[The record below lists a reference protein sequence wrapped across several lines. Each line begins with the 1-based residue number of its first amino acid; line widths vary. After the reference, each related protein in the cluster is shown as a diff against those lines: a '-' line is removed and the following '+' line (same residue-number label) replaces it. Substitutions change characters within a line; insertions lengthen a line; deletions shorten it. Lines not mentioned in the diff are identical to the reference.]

1 MKKRFFAGILALCM
15 LLTMLPMAAFAA
27 EGEQPATTA
36 PDKPEEIFYLAE
48 VDNIVAASGLDKND
62 TAPYTFS
69 VKFPKAPTI
78 EAGKIIWAKVTFP
91 DTTEKAG
98 EKVLGI
104 ILAEGPAQGTK
115 ASDHNI
121 FSFSLANKSQ
131 FEHWPEGI
139 EPATTADKLTTGAY
153 KIEVFYGD
161 KPAKADQNS
170 SRDVVADE
178 NIWPELPKD
187 HTPLGEA
194 TTVEVT
200 ANDDAAEKEGFSVIP
215 VTTSETILGKQFPA
229 VTAEKDASGNY
240 TLAGEA
246 LSVTDKWTDFS
257 SVEEQ
262 QTGHY
267 IALKL
272 YDALHRPISI
282 KSVSEHDLVK
292 RIPNGDT
299 LVTRL
304 ENYQSGIECRST
316 IQLGKEG
323 EGQKT
328 INLNMDAL
336 VNWFESDVTIDDV
349 NFKADP
355 YEAKKLTEKYDNE
368 RDTLWFK
375 VNGLDKTKEYQ
386 VNIAGP
392 VFNDSPDVTTLN
404 DGETKK
410 DSWLLRLSLNSWN
423 EATYKSNVN
432 GKYTITVYEKPAA
445 QDQEKAG
452 GVPGKVVATATYTIS
467 KLTID
472 ANGGYFNQI
481 FEHEDKGE
489 KHYYNVEATYTPA
502 PTPAPTEEPTPD
514 PTADPTAEPT
524 TEPTEEPSPSPDSTE
539 EPEANKENEEG
550 KEENSGEQ
558 PAAREGEPSPSAEPT
573 AAPAKISI
581 YVGEDDLSAIAEA
594 SDNASLD
601 GIMTFATRKDG
612 EQVGPEN
619 GKWMQYVPDQVHDPV
634 SYEDTRTFM
643 RWEYADGTLKA
654 MTDAAPTPTPTPA
667 PPVIPPIVSIP
678 TAAPTS
684 EPTPAPSSE
693 PTSEPTTEPT
703 SQPSDKPTST
713 PTPTPGAVEIKPEVT
728 VDENGVASAE
738 VAGDQANQLVE
749 AAKGDDVT
757 NVTVKVEAPED
768 SAPITEA
775 TVALPGQAV
784 EQLGSEANVDMTI
797 DTPVGNVTLPGSSL
811 SSLGKDAEKVT
822 VTVAQKDDS
831 TVAIEVKKDGQ
842 LVEKDLELKAE
853 LPASNNVSN
862 TTVAVIVD
870 KNGKETIVPKS
881 VAENGKVTVLLKD
894 GSATLKIKDNK
905 KTFQDKIPSWAQDK
919 VDFMASRELMVGN
932 EKGLFAPDTKM
943 NRAML
948 VQVLFSLESKPDTG
962 VTDMFGDV
970 KPGKWYTA
978 AVSWGAQSGV
988 IAGKPNGDFA
998 PNENVTRETIAV
1010 ILYAY
1015 AKHCGMDT
1023 TVNGSISG
1031 FGDASKVS
1039 GWAKNAMNW
1048 AIGAGVI
1055 SGDGKNLNPKGE
1067 ASRAEVATMIT
1078 GFIKT
1083 MTK

>member
-27 EGEQPATTA
+27 EEPATTA

-48 VDNIVAASGLDKND
+48 VKNIVAASGLAENN

-78 EAGKIIWAKVTFP
+78 DAGKIIWAKVTFP
-91 DTTEKAG
+91 ATAEKAG
-98 EKVLGI
+98 EKELGI
-104 ILAEGPAQGTK
+104 VLAEGQAQETK
-115 ASDHNI
+115 TTEHNI

-131 FEHWPEGI
+131 FEYWPEGI
-139 EPATTADKLTTGAY
+139 EPATSAENLTTGEY

-161 KPAKADQNS
+161 KPAKVDQNS
-170 SRDVVADE
+170 SRDVVANE
-178 NIWPELPKD
+178 NIWATLPTG
-187 HTPLGEA
+187 HTQLGETA
-194 TTVEVT
+194 TVTVT
-200 ANDDAAEKEGFSVIP
+200 ANDDEAEAKGFTVTP
-215 VTTSETILGKQFPA
+215 VSTSETILGKQFPA
-229 VTAEKDASGNY
+229 VTAEKDGSGNY

-257 SVEEQ
+257 NVEEQ

-282 KSVSEHDLVK
+282 KSVSENNLVK

-323 EGQKT
+323 ESQKT

-375 VNGLDKTKEYQ
+375 VNGLDKAKEYQ

-392 VFNDSPDVTTLN
+392 AFQSPDVTALN
-404 DGETKK
+404 NGDTKK
-410 DSWLLRLSLNSWN
+410 DSWLIRISLNKWN
-423 EATYKSNVN
+423 ETNYKDSGVE
-432 GKYTITVYEKPAA
+432 GKYIITVYEKPAA
-445 QDQEKAG
+445 QDQKKAG
-452 GVPGKVVATATYTIS
+452 EVPGKVVATATYTIS

-472 ANGGYFNQI
+472 ANGGYFNPI
-481 FEHEDKGE
+481 FEHEEKGD
-489 KHYYNVEATYTPA
+489 KHYYKVEATYT

-514 PTADPTAEPT
+514 PTADPTAELT

-601 GIMTFATRKDG
+601 GVMTFAARGEGKVPEGNPDG
-612 EQVGPEN
+612 VN
-619 GKWMQYVPDQVHDPV
+619 WTQYEPGTETDPV

-643 RWEYADGTLKA
+643 RWVYADGTLTA
-654 MTDAAPTPTPTPA
+654 MTDAAPTPAPTPA
-667 PPVIPPIVSIP
+667 PPVIPPIVSTP

-693 PTSEPTTEPT
+693 PTSNPTTEPT

-713 PTPTPGAVEIKPEVT
+713 PTPTPGAIEIKPEVT
-728 VDENGVASAE
+728 VDENGAASAE

-749 AAKGDDVT
+749 AAKGDDVS

>member
-27 EGEQPATTA
+27 EEEKPAEPEKAVAIAAYLNGGNVENPAGSNAATYGLGDITTNEETNTVTVPVVATDLKAHKTSDEENGIWGYWAGIGIQIAAGSTVDVGWCTMTDGKPVVPNKEEQTAQKSSFKNDDTIVVGDTTYYTYYWNVGPNNKGNQPKEGEEKNQYGYITVTAAATQEQQSAEKGSEPVKTTYIVDFSKVELHEYNPIISDVGYMADGDKADTA
-36 PDKPEEIFYLAE
+36 ITALRKKIGNNTECKDSARDTMWFKVEGLDPTQEYTAWTVSDEPEAE
-48 VDNIVAASGLDKND
+48 AAEAASKPLPDRTYINKDK
-62 TAPYTFS
+62 
-69 VKFPKAPTI
+69 K
-78 EAGKIIWAKVTFP
+78 G
-91 DTTEKAG
+91 TEKNVYYLTINPW
-98 EKVLGI
+98 KNS
-104 ILAEGPAQGTK
+104 QG
-115 ASDHNI
+115 NG
-121 FSFSLANKSQ
+121 Q
-131 FEHWPEGI
+131 G
-139 EPATTADKLTTGAY
+139 
-153 KIEVFYGD
+153 
-161 KPAKADQNS
+161 
-170 SRDVVADE
+170 
-178 NIWPELPKD
+178 
-187 HTPLGEA
+187 
-194 TTVEVT
+194 
-200 ANDDAAEKEGFSVIP
+200 
-215 VTTSETILGKQFPA
+215 ETILNGDTRYEGTYSIKLYKGAKETLPSNDDDL
-229 VTAEKDASGNY
+229 VTSNSELELEKITLDVDGGTGMTIEEKKNGGNNQH
-240 TLAGEA
+240 
-246 LSVTDKWTDFS
+246 F
-257 SVEEQ
+257 
-262 QTGHY
+262 
-267 IALKL
+267 
-272 YDALHRPISI
+272 YDALEGGNVTFYAQ
-282 KSVSEHDLVK
+282 KGAV
-292 RIPNGDT
+292 NGDT
-299 LVTRL
+299 LTQHINVTKMPTKDNVL
-304 ENYQSGIECRST
+304 ATSWKFDSATKTFTANYAAANAPTLDISIAR
-316 IQLGKEG
+316 
-323 EGQKT
+323 
-328 INLNMDAL
+328 D
-336 VNWFESDVTIDDV
+336 SDVTEASRVALFPTSDPADNDEPKSLADLV
-349 NFKADP
+349 NSAVITGSNPKFEASGALMKVAKWSWFYGAGNIEKSAGYYLPLKITKNEPADA
-355 YEAKKLTEKYDNE
+355 YKVE
-368 RDTLWFK
+368 RVELVSHELDGTQNNKTVTWDEVDGCGICIVKVKETDTGF
-375 VNGLDKTKEYQ
+375 
-386 VNIAGP
+386 
-392 VFNDSPDVTTLN
+392 
-404 DGETKK
+404 
-410 DSWLLRLSLNSWN
+410 
-423 EATYKSNVN
+423 
-432 GKYTITVYEKPAA
+432 
-445 QDQEKAG
+445 
-452 GVPGKVVATATYTIS
+452 
-467 KLTID
+467 
-472 ANGGYFNQI
+472 
-481 FEHEDKGE
+481 
-489 KHYYNVEATYTPA
+489 
-502 PTPAPTEEPTPD
+502 
-514 PTADPTAEPT
+514 
-524 TEPTEEPSPSPDSTE
+524 DSTVQLILHYTDTV
-539 EPEANKENEEG
+539 AEEG
-550 KEENSGEQ
+550 SQNKTVTYEVS
-558 PAAREGEPSPSAEPT
+558 T
-573 AAPAKISI
+573 A
-581 YVGEDDLSAIAEA
+581 GL
-594 SDNASLD
+594 
-601 GIMTFATRKDG
+601 GKD
-612 EQVGPEN
+612 V
-619 GKWMQYVPDQVHDPV
+619 V
-634 SYEDTRTFM
+634 
-643 RWEYADGTLKA
+643 
-654 MTDAAPTPTPTPA
+654 PTPTPA
-667 PPVIPPIVSIP
+667 PPVIPPIVSTP
-678 TAAPTS
+678 TPAPTS
-684 EPTPAPSSE
+684 EPSAEPTSE
-693 PTSEPTTEPT
+693 PTSNPTTEPT

-728 VDENGVASAE
+728 VDENGAASAE

-749 AAKGDDVT
+749 DAKSDDVT

-1067 ASRAEVATMIT
+1067 ANRAEVATMIT